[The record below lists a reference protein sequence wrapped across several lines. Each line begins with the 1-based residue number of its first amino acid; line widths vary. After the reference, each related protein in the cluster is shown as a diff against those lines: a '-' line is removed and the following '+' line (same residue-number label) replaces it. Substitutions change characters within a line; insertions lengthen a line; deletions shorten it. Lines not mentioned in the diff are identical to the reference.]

1 MSKLA
6 ALVAI
11 PLGFA
16 LLKRLPKDVP
26 TTVTPLFPAT
36 TPPTPTVTPFYP
48 VTTPPTQTVTP
59 FFPVT
64 KPLTAEQIKLQSE
77 NIINIAPKITP
88 AEGVVPFFPD
98 TAAGAAKEFAAKKP
112 FEFGS
117 FKFDWRKL

>member
-36 TPPTPTVTPFYP
+36 TPPTP
-48 VTTPPTQTVTP
+48 TVTP

-98 TAAGAAKEFAAKKP
+98 TAASAAKEFAAKKP